1 MGTDL
6 IKAFLTAFLGALAG
20 GLATYLFTL
29 PRQRKENS
37 KELLKRLEATED
49 GIKSLLRSEIQ
60 AQYQKICNPN
70 RKYAKPY
77 EKHNVSYLYKSYTD
91 MGGNSYVSE
100 LFEQIMH
107 KPIEPEFNK
116 EKENDK

>member
-6 IKAFLTAFLGALAG
+6 IKAFLTAFLGAVAG
-20 GLATYLFTL
+20 GLATYLLTL

-37 KELLKRLEATED
+37 KELLNRLETTEE

-60 AQYQKICNPN
+60 RNYLQICNPH

-77 EKHNVSYLYKSYTD
+77 EKHNVSYLYKAYTD
-91 MGGNSYVSE
+91 MGGNSYISE

-107 KPIEPEFNK
+107 KPIEPEFK

>member
-6 IKAFLTAFLGALAG
+6 VKAFLTAFLGAMAG

-29 PRQRKENS
+29 PKRQKENQ
-37 KELLKRLEATED
+37 EQLNVRIATIEE
-49 GIKSLLRSEIQ
+49 GVKSLLRSEIQ

-70 RKYAKPY
+70 RKYAKPH
-77 EKHNVSYLYKSYTD
+77 EKHNVSYLYKSYKD
-91 MGGNSYVSE
+91 MGGNSYISE

-107 KPIEPEFNK
+107 KPIEPEIK

>member
-6 IKAFLTAFLGALAG
+6 IKAFLTAFLGAVAG
-20 GLATYLFTL
+20 GLATYLLTL
-29 PRQRKENS
+29 PKRQKENQ
-37 KELLKRLEATED
+37 EQLNVRIATIEE
-49 GIKSLLRSEIQ
+49 GVKSLLRSEIQ

-77 EKHNVSYLYKSYTD
+77 EKHNVAYLYKSYKD

-107 KPIEPEFNK
+107 KPIEPEIK

>member
-6 IKAFLTAFLGALAG
+6 IKAFLTAFLGAMAG

-37 KELLKRLEATED
+37 KELLKRLETTEE

-60 AQYQKICNPN
+60 NNYLQICNPR

-77 EKHNVSYLYKSYTD
+77 EKHNVSYLYKAYTD
-91 MGGNSYVSE
+91 MGGNSYISE

-107 KPIEPEFNK
+107 KPVEPDAGK
-116 EKENDK
+116 GTYYD

>member
-6 IKAFLTAFLGALAG
+6 VKAFLTAFLGAMAG

-29 PRQRKENS
+29 PKQRKENS
-37 KELLKRLEATED
+37 KELLSRLEATEK

-60 AQYQKICNPN
+60 NNYLKICNSH
-70 RKYAKPY
+70 RKYAKHY
-77 EKHNVSYLYKSYTD
+77 EKQNVSYLYKAYTD
-91 MGGNSYVSE
+91 MGGNSYISE

-107 KPIEPEFNK
+107 KPVEPDAGK
-116 EKENDK
+116 GVYYD

>member
-6 IKAFLTAFLGALAG
+6 IKAFLTAFLGAVAG
-20 GLATYLFTL
+20 GLATCLFTL

-37 KELLKRLEATED
+37 KELLSRLETTED

-60 AQYQKICNPN
+60 AQYLKICNPH
-70 RKYAKPY
+70 RSYAKPY
-77 EKHNVSYLYKSYTD
+77 EKHNVSFLYKSYTD

-107 KPIEPEFNK
+107 KPIEPEFK
-116 EKENDK
+116 EKKDD

>member
-6 IKAFLTAFLGALAG
+6 VKAFLTAFLGAIAG

-29 PRQRKENS
+29 PKRQKENQ
-37 KELLKRLEATED
+37 EQLNVRIATIEE
-49 GIKSLLRSEIQ
+49 GVKSLLRSEIQ

-70 RKYAKPY
+70 RKYAKPH
-77 EKHNVSYLYKSYTD
+77 EKHNVSYLYKAYTD
-91 MGGNSYVSE
+91 MGGNSYISE
-100 LFEQIMH
+100 LFEQIMQ
-107 KPIEPEFNK
+107 KPIEPEFSK

>member
-6 IKAFLTAFLGALAG
+6 LKAFLTAFLGAIAG

-37 KELLKRLEATED
+37 KELLNRLETTEE

-60 AQYQKICNPN
+60 NNYLQICNPH

-77 EKHNVSYLYKSYTD
+77 EKHNVSYLYKAYTD
-91 MGGNSYVSE
+91 MGGNSYISE

-107 KPIEPEFNK
+107 KPVEPDAGK
-116 EKENDK
+116 GTYYD

>member
-6 IKAFLTAFLGALAG
+6 VKAFLTAFLGAMAG

-29 PRQRKENS
+29 PKQRKENS
-37 KELLKRLEATED
+37 KELLKRLEATEE

-60 AQYQKICNPN
+60 NNYLQICNPH

-77 EKHNVSYLYKSYTD
+77 EKHNVSYLYKAYTD
-91 MGGNSYVSE
+91 MGGNSYISE

-107 KPIEPEFNK
+107 KPVEPDAGK
-116 EKENDK
+116 GTYYD

>member
-6 IKAFLTAFLGALAG
+6 IKAFLTAFLGAVAG
-20 GLATYLFTL
+20 GLATHLFTL

-60 AQYQKICNPN
+60 AQHLKICNPH
-70 RKYAKPY
+70 RSYAKPY
-77 EKHNVSYLYKSYTD
+77 EKQNVAFLYKSYTD
-91 MGGNSYVSE
+91 MGGNSYISE

-107 KPIEPEFNK
+107 KPIEPEFK

>member
-6 IKAFLTAFLGALAG
+6 IKAFLTAFLGAVAG

-37 KELLKRLEATED
+37 KELLNRLEATEE

-60 AQYQKICNPN
+60 TQYQKICNPH
-70 RKYAKPY
+70 RSYAKPY
-77 EKHNVSYLYKSYTD
+77 EKQNVAFLYKSYTD
-91 MGGNSYVSE
+91 MGGNSYISE

-107 KPIEPEFNK
+107 KPIEPEIK

>member
-6 IKAFLTAFLGALAG
+6 VKAFLTAFLGAMAG

-37 KELLKRLEATED
+37 KELLSRLEATEE
-49 GIKSLLRSEIQ
+49 GIKSLLRAEIQ

-70 RKYAKPY
+70 REYAKPY

-107 KPIEPEFNK
+107 KPIEPEIK

>member
-6 IKAFLTAFLGALAG
+6 VKAFLTAFLGAIAG

-29 PRQRKENS
+29 PKRQKENQ
-37 KELLKRLEATED
+37 EQLNVRIATIEE
-49 GIKSLLRSEIQ
+49 GVKSLLRSEIQ

-77 EKHNVSYLYKSYTD
+77 EKHNVSYLYKSYKD
-91 MGGNSYVSE
+91 MGGNSYISE

-107 KPIEPEFNK
+107 KPIEPEIK